1 MIGSEIL
8 RNISHFYHECDKPT
22 FWFGVLMM
30 CRISGAFSIP
40 QVVIYAGMVLYALFL
55 LFQRRQ
61 GLYAPLVVFLIYI
74 PLQLIVVNPN
84 PIFKSWERYVLFLL
98 MIICVS
104 SLIEG
109 AKTAGLRKKIFQIML
124 FFCIF
129 LGVGSFFA
137 KFLGINFMLP
147 NERDYVFGV
156 GTFGGLTTHSMTLG
170 PIAGIGVIY
179 GCYLSMRSEKPSKK
193 RIYWMLTALCACAM
207 FFSASRS
214 ALLATIGG
222 SLVAIYRMKG
232 AALKSFKTIVGIAFV
247 GILSFPIWSGT
258 LDAVIAKNN
267 GNIAAGSMYSSREDR
282 WVSRIDE
289 FKSSPLFGVGFDAVD
304 MKLSAKGGQVDVS
317 TGTGEAGS
325 SWLTLLSMTGV
336 IGTLLLLPVFI
347 TSYTRVFKKKGM
359 FGGLTCGVLTLFY
372 IHMMAEGYIFYGGSP
387 LAFMVWLTMAV
398 AHDS

>member
-222 SLVAIYRMKG
+222 SLVAI
-232 AALKSFKTIVGIAFV
+232 
-247 GILSFPIWSGT
+247 
-258 LDAVIAKNN
+258 
-267 GNIAAGSMYSSREDR
+267 
-282 WVSRIDE
+282 
-289 FKSSPLFGVGFDAVD
+289 
-304 MKLSAKGGQVDVS
+304 
-317 TGTGEAGS
+317 
-325 SWLTLLSMTGV
+325 
-336 IGTLLLLPVFI
+336 
-347 TSYTRVFKKKGM
+347 
-359 FGGLTCGVLTLFY
+359 
-372 IHMMAEGYIFYGGSP
+372 
-387 LAFMVWLTMAV
+387 
-398 AHDS
+398 

>member
-1 MIGSEIL
+1 
-8 RNISHFYHECDKPT
+8 
-22 FWFGVLMM
+22 MM

-317 TGTGEAGS
+317 TGTVEAGS

-347 TSYTRVFKKKGM
+347 TSYTSLQTFPS
-359 FGGLTCGVLTLFY
+359 F
-372 IHMMAEGYIFYGGSP
+372 
-387 LAFMVWLTMAV
+387 
-398 AHDS
+398 